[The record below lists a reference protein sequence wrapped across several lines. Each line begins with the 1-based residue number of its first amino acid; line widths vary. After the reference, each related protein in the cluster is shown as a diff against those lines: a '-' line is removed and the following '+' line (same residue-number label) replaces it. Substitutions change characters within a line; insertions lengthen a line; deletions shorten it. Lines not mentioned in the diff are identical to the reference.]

1 MDQNDKKLGNSS
13 TPADSGDLPS
23 DEILPATTNVPPL
36 QGTDSG
42 TGTKS
47 NSNGSDTKNEV
58 EANREEKLVEKEAKS
73 DCNGG
78 PSVILRRGTGAMS
91 SFSFDY
97 CFLAEVTASNLQ
109 EDKLYLP
116 VGATSSTALNKQ
128 CQETILVNKEGNS
141 WNVSL
146 RFTESGGKYYITR
159 GWRKFCLDN
168 NCEIGD
174 LFVFNV
180 VGDGKTTPLMCVCP
194 ERKECSEIL
203 SKYLS
208 RKSGEGSSRT
218 NVEDKRSPED
228 VLKEMQMQRLM
239 ISTVEELVNFEILLI
254 KGESPHFLR
263 TGTAHDLYCPN
274 CTHNIT
280 RTAEL
285 FEKGKEKFQYNNEN
299 IILSFV
305 IVVSFKY
312 PFIFLPWF
320 YNNTPDEPAP
330 SVVSETPK
338 KHVPAWLRF
347 VLVVV
352 LLLLSALVL
361 LWIPPSPS
369 PLSPSPIPPPTPHT
383 NGSLT
388 IDIPDP
394 QKVPEDAT
402 EIDGNLI
409 PHGPGVVEDDK
420 PIWPSP
426 STIVNKGGLVHFYW
440 VKYLPSSRVLY
451 VISLLLLAVLALFWP
466 SMTRTKGT
474 EPEDEKE
481 VLGDKEGVPS
491 LIGGLS
497 TPGNKTN
504 GSERAKEIPPPH
516 VAPQPTTFAKI
527 LSILRQ
533 HIVVPVHNVLQTE
546 LDILK
551 SIVYGGLIE
560 SITSFGVVSS
570 AAASGTSTLNVMALG
585 LANLFSGLFL
595 IIYNLYGLVMSEP
608 FFPHAHIDNATDMK
622 DKIDPYEQMLGNRNN
637 VALHCIVVVVSFIF
651 FGVIPPLF
659 YGFSFKTT
667 DNRYY
672 EAAVF
677 VAASLLCVI
686 TLSFGKAHA
695 FKKDKL
701 KTVAVYTGIAIGAS
715 AFSCIAS
722 QHVRGL
728 LEKYEFHKI
737 ASD

>member
-1 MDQNDKKLGNSS
+1 MFLRCKGQ
-13 TPADSGDLPS
+13 
-23 DEILPATTNVPPL
+23 I
-36 QGTDSG
+36 
-42 TGTKS
+42 
-47 NSNGSDTKNEV
+47 V
-58 EANREEKLVEKEAKS
+58 EQANREEKLVEKEAK
-73 DCNGG
+73 
-78 PSVILRRGTGAMS
+78 
-91 SFSFDY
+91 
-97 CFLAEVTASNLQ
+97 
-109 EDKLYLP
+109 
-116 VGATSSTALNKQ
+116 
-128 CQETILVNKEGNS
+128 
-141 WNVSL
+141 
-146 RFTESGGKYYITR
+146 
-159 GWRKFCLDN
+159 
-168 NCEIGD
+168 
-174 LFVFNV
+174 
-180 VGDGKTTPLMCVCP
+180 
-194 ERKECSEIL
+194 
-203 SKYLS
+203 
-208 RKSGEGSSRT
+208 GSSRT

-228 VLKEMQMQRLM
+228 VLKEMQMQK
-239 ISTVEELVNFEILLI
+239 T
-254 KGESPHFLR
+254 
-263 TGTAHDLYCPN
+263 HDLYCPN

-369 PLSPSPIPPPTPHT
+369 PLSPKPIPPPTPHT
-383 NGSLT
+383 NG
-388 IDIPDP
+388 
-394 QKVPEDAT
+394 
-402 EIDGNLI
+402 N
-409 PHGPGVVEDDK
+409 DK

-451 VISLLLLAVLALFWP
+451 VISLLLLAALALFWP

-474 EPEDEKE
+474 EPEGKADLPNEKE

-504 GSERAKEIPPPH
+504 GSERAKEIPPPLM
-516 VAPQPTTFAKI
+516 APQPTTFAKI

-585 LANLFSGLFL
+585 LANLLSGLFL

>member
-78 PSVILRRGTGAMS
+78 P
-91 SFSFDY
+91 
-97 CFLAEVTASNLQ
+97 
-109 EDKLYLP
+109 K
-116 VGATSSTALNKQ
+116 
-128 CQETILVNKEGNS
+128 
-141 WNVSL
+141 
-146 RFTESGGKYYITR
+146 
-159 GWRKFCLDN
+159 
-168 NCEIGD
+168 
-174 LFVFNV
+174 
-180 VGDGKTTPLMCVCP
+180 
-194 ERKECSEIL
+194 
-203 SKYLS
+203 
-208 RKSGEGSSRT
+208 
-218 NVEDKRSPED
+218 DKRSPED

-239 ISTVEELVNFEILLI
+239 IST
-254 KGESPHFLR
+254 GPGPHFLR

-474 EPEDEKE
+474 EPEEDEKE

>member
-78 PSVILRRGTGAMS
+78 P
-91 SFSFDY
+91 
-97 CFLAEVTASNLQ
+97 
-109 EDKLYLP
+109 K
-116 VGATSSTALNKQ
+116 
-128 CQETILVNKEGNS
+128 
-141 WNVSL
+141 
-146 RFTESGGKYYITR
+146 
-159 GWRKFCLDN
+159 
-168 NCEIGD
+168 
-174 LFVFNV
+174 
-180 VGDGKTTPLMCVCP
+180 
-194 ERKECSEIL
+194 
-203 SKYLS
+203 
-208 RKSGEGSSRT
+208 
-218 NVEDKRSPED
+218 DKRSPED

-239 ISTVEELVNFEILLI
+239 IST
-254 KGESPHFLR
+254 GPGPHFLR

-383 NGSLT
+383 NG
-388 IDIPDP
+388 
-394 QKVPEDAT
+394 
-402 EIDGNLI
+402 N
-409 PHGPGVVEDDK
+409 DK

-474 EPEDEKE
+474 EPEGKADLPNEKE

>member
-1 MDQNDKKLGNSS
+1 
-13 TPADSGDLPS
+13 
-23 DEILPATTNVPPL
+23 
-36 QGTDSG
+36 
-42 TGTKS
+42 
-47 NSNGSDTKNEV
+47 
-58 EANREEKLVEKEAKS
+58 
-73 DCNGG
+73 
-78 PSVILRRGTGAMS
+78 
-91 SFSFDY
+91 
-97 CFLAEVTASNLQ
+97 
-109 EDKLYLP
+109 
-116 VGATSSTALNKQ
+116 
-128 CQETILVNKEGNS
+128 
-141 WNVSL
+141 
-146 RFTESGGKYYITR
+146 
-159 GWRKFCLDN
+159 
-168 NCEIGD
+168 
-174 LFVFNV
+174 
-180 VGDGKTTPLMCVCP
+180 
-194 ERKECSEIL
+194 
-203 SKYLS
+203 
-208 RKSGEGSSRT
+208 
-218 NVEDKRSPED
+218 
-228 VLKEMQMQRLM
+228 MQRLM
-239 ISTVEELVNFEILLI
+239 ISTGPGLKREKHRLPARFIISKISAVLSIKFSVEELVNFEILLI

-474 EPEDEKE
+474 EPEGKADLPSETQKKLAKSKILRLNQ

-570 AAASGTSTLNVMALG
+570 AAASGTSTQD
-585 LANLFSGLFL
+585 LFWQ
-595 IIYNLYGLVMSEP
+595 LYGLVMSEP

>member
-1 MDQNDKKLGNSS
+1 MDQNVKEIGNSS

-23 DEILPATTNVPPL
+23 DEVLPAPTDVPPL
-36 QGTDSG
+36 QVTDCG

-58 EANREEKLVEKEAKS
+58 EANREEKLVEKEAK
-73 DCNGG
+73 
-78 PSVILRRGTGAMS
+78 
-91 SFSFDY
+91 
-97 CFLAEVTASNLQ
+97 
-109 EDKLYLP
+109 
-116 VGATSSTALNKQ
+116 
-128 CQETILVNKEGNS
+128 
-141 WNVSL
+141 
-146 RFTESGGKYYITR
+146 
-159 GWRKFCLDN
+159 
-168 NCEIGD
+168 
-174 LFVFNV
+174 
-180 VGDGKTTPLMCVCP
+180 
-194 ERKECSEIL
+194 
-203 SKYLS
+203 
-208 RKSGEGSSRT
+208 GSSRT

-228 VLKEMQMQRLM
+228 VLKEMQMQK
-239 ISTVEELVNFEILLI
+239 T
-254 KGESPHFLR
+254 
-263 TGTAHDLYCPN
+263 HDLYCPN

-299 IILSFV
+299 SILSFV
-305 IVVSFKY
+305 IVVYFKY
-312 PFIFLPWF
+312 PFVFLPWL
-320 YNNTPDEPAP
+320 YSNTPASDERAP

-338 KHVPAWLRF
+338 KHVPDWLRF

-352 LLLLSALVL
+352 LLLPSALVL
-361 LWIPPSPS
+361 LWVPPSPS

-383 NGSLT
+383 NGSLA

-409 PHGPGVVEDDK
+409 PHGPDVVEDDK

-451 VISLLLLAVLALFWP
+451 VISLLLLAALALCWP
-466 SMTRTKGT
+466 SMTQTKGT
-474 EPEDEKE
+474 EPEGKADLPSVTQKKIGEEQDSTTKPEDEKE

-497 TPGNKTN
+497 TRGNKTN
-504 GSERAKEIPPPH
+504 GSERAKEIPPPPM
-516 VAPQPTTFAKI
+516 APQPTTFAKTLI
-527 LSILRQ
+527 ILRQ

-585 LANLFSGLFL
+585 LANFIQWPISHHLQQDLFWQ
-595 IIYNLYGLVMSEP
+595 LYGLVMSER

-622 DKIDPYEQMLGNRNN
+622 DKIDPYKQLLGNRNN
-637 VALHCIVVVVSFIF
+637 VVLHCIVVVVSFIF

-672 EAAVF
+672 EATVF

-737 ASD
+737 ASEFAKK

>member
-1 MDQNDKKLGNSS
+1 MDQNVKEIGNSS

-23 DEILPATTNVPPL
+23 DEVLPAPTDVPPL
-36 QGTDSG
+36 QVTDSG

-58 EANREEKLVEKEAKS
+58 EANREEKLVEKEAK
-73 DCNGG
+73 
-78 PSVILRRGTGAMS
+78 
-91 SFSFDY
+91 
-97 CFLAEVTASNLQ
+97 
-109 EDKLYLP
+109 
-116 VGATSSTALNKQ
+116 
-128 CQETILVNKEGNS
+128 
-141 WNVSL
+141 
-146 RFTESGGKYYITR
+146 
-159 GWRKFCLDN
+159 
-168 NCEIGD
+168 
-174 LFVFNV
+174 
-180 VGDGKTTPLMCVCP
+180 
-194 ERKECSEIL
+194 
-203 SKYLS
+203 
-208 RKSGEGSSRT
+208 GSSRT

-228 VLKEMQMQRLM
+228 VLKEMQMQK
-239 ISTVEELVNFEILLI
+239 T
-254 KGESPHFLR
+254 
-263 TGTAHDLYCPN
+263 HDLYCPN

-312 PFIFLPWF
+312 PFVFLPWL
-320 YNNTPDEPAP
+320 YSNTPDEPAP

-352 LLLLSALVL
+352 PLLLSALVL
-361 LWIPPSPS
+361 LWVPPSPS

-383 NGSLT
+383 NGN
-388 IDIPDP
+388 DR
-394 QKVPEDAT
+394 
-402 EIDGNLI
+402 
-409 PHGPGVVEDDK
+409 

-451 VISLLLLAVLALFWP
+451 VISLLLLAALALCWP

-474 EPEDEKE
+474 EPEGKADLPNEKE

-491 LIGGLS
+491 LIGGQS

-504 GSERAKEIPPPH
+504 GSERAKEIPPPPM
-516 VAPQPTTFAKI
+516 APQPTTLAKT

-533 HIVVPVHNVLQTE
+533 HIVVPVHNVLRTE

-560 SITSFGVVSS
+560 SVTSFGVVSS

-585 LANLFSGLFL
+585 VANLFSGLFL
-595 IIYNLYGLVMSEP
+595 IIYNLYGLVMSER
-608 FFPHAHIDNATDMK
+608 FFPHANIDNATDMK
-622 DKIDPYEQMLGNRNN
+622 DKIDPYEQLLGNRDN
-637 VALHCIVVVVSFIF
+637 VVLHCIVVVVSFIF

-672 EAAVF
+672 EASVF

-701 KTVAVYTGIAIGAS
+701 KTVAVYTGTAIGAS

-737 ASD
+737 ASEFAKK

>member
-1 MDQNDKKLGNSS
+1 NDKELGNSS

-58 EANREEKLVEKEAKS
+58 EANREEKLVEKEAK
-73 DCNGG
+73 
-78 PSVILRRGTGAMS
+78 
-91 SFSFDY
+91 
-97 CFLAEVTASNLQ
+97 
-109 EDKLYLP
+109 
-116 VGATSSTALNKQ
+116 
-128 CQETILVNKEGNS
+128 
-141 WNVSL
+141 
-146 RFTESGGKYYITR
+146 
-159 GWRKFCLDN
+159 
-168 NCEIGD
+168 
-174 LFVFNV
+174 
-180 VGDGKTTPLMCVCP
+180 
-194 ERKECSEIL
+194 
-203 SKYLS
+203 
-208 RKSGEGSSRT
+208 GSSRT

-228 VLKEMQMQRLM
+228 VLKEMQMQK
-239 ISTVEELVNFEILLI
+239 T
-254 KGESPHFLR
+254 
-263 TGTAHDLYCPN
+263 HDLYCPN

-369 PLSPSPIPPPTPHT
+369 PLSPKPIPPPTPHT
-383 NGSLT
+383 NG
-388 IDIPDP
+388 
-394 QKVPEDAT
+394 
-402 EIDGNLI
+402 N
-409 PHGPGVVEDDK
+409 DK

-451 VISLLLLAVLALFWP
+451 VISLLLLAALALFWP

-474 EPEDEKE
+474 EPEGKADLPNEKE

-504 GSERAKEIPPPH
+504 GSERAKEIPPPLM
-516 VAPQPTTFAKI
+516 APQPTTFAKI

-585 LANLFSGLFL
+585 LANLLSGLFL

>member
-1 MDQNDKKLGNSS
+1 MDQNVKEIGNSS

-23 DEILPATTNVPPL
+23 DEVLPAPTDVPPL
-36 QGTDSG
+36 QVTDCG

-58 EANREEKLVEKEAKS
+58 EANREEKLVEKEAK
-73 DCNGG
+73 
-78 PSVILRRGTGAMS
+78 
-91 SFSFDY
+91 
-97 CFLAEVTASNLQ
+97 
-109 EDKLYLP
+109 
-116 VGATSSTALNKQ
+116 
-128 CQETILVNKEGNS
+128 
-141 WNVSL
+141 
-146 RFTESGGKYYITR
+146 
-159 GWRKFCLDN
+159 
-168 NCEIGD
+168 
-174 LFVFNV
+174 
-180 VGDGKTTPLMCVCP
+180 
-194 ERKECSEIL
+194 
-203 SKYLS
+203 
-208 RKSGEGSSRT
+208 GSSRT

-228 VLKEMQMQRLM
+228 VLKEMQMQK
-239 ISTVEELVNFEILLI
+239 T
-254 KGESPHFLR
+254 
-263 TGTAHDLYCPN
+263 HDLYCPN

-299 IILSFV
+299 SILSFV
-305 IVVSFKY
+305 IVVYFKY
-312 PFIFLPWF
+312 PFVFLPWL
-320 YNNTPDEPAP
+320 YSNTPVSPPSSFPTAWDEACETVSSRDNRRIREPPGERDSHRLRVHRLLSSTRATERERNRRFLEESTVREQTPFPSSTRETPVDVDGEDRDGEKIRHLRRLCGATEKRKREREERKKRERLHRSSAQYASDERAP

-338 KHVPAWLRF
+338 KHVPDWLRF

-352 LLLLSALVL
+352 LLLPSALVL
-361 LWIPPSPS
+361 LWVPPSPS

-383 NGSLT
+383 NGSLA

-409 PHGPGVVEDDK
+409 PHGPDVVEDDK

-451 VISLLLLAVLALFWP
+451 VISLLLLAALALCWP
-466 SMTRTKGT
+466 SMTQTKGT
-474 EPEDEKE
+474 EPEEDEKE

-497 TPGNKTN
+497 TRGNKTN
-504 GSERAKEIPPPH
+504 GSERAKEIPPPPM
-516 VAPQPTTFAKI
+516 APQPTTFAKTLI
-527 LSILRQ
+527 ILRQ

-585 LANLFSGLFL
+585 LANFIQWPISHHLQQDLFWQ
-595 IIYNLYGLVMSEP
+595 LYGLVMSER

-622 DKIDPYEQMLGNRNN
+622 DKIDPYKQLLGNRNN
-637 VALHCIVVVVSFIF
+637 VVLHCIVVVVSFIF

-672 EAAVF
+672 EATVF

-737 ASD
+737 ASEFAKK